1 MVEGG
6 HTAIVEIRKVAPD
19 PCEGRRGIA
28 FTLLKITVI
37 GDRALLGAV
46 SELAHCNPFLPERID
61 LERSVLGPEFLESEP
76 VWSMQVDDPKK
87 PRANSWRVHEHVESL
102 VDLLRQRLLKGVPI
116 GHQLDVGPH
125 HVTHLSRSGEIL
137 SHRIAADT
145 HLEGKQTAVDKFE
158 SLFRVVVHGV
168 ESFSIVQ

>member
-1 MVEGG
+1 MDFLNEQER
-6 HTAIVEIRKVAPD
+6 T
-19 PCEGRRGIA
+19 
-28 FTLLKITVI
+28 F
-37 GDRALLGAV
+37 LGAV

-137 SHRIAADT
+137 SHRIAADP
-145 HLEGKQTAVDKFE
+145 HLVRLLVMHNSGEIIAGRSPLRLQLSHHPV
-158 SLFRVVVHGV
+158 
-168 ESFSIVQ
+168 